1 MKFGGLIVQPN
12 WLHET
17 TKQDRCNQG
26 DLENR
31 SVKVCSGIGDNMVSW
46 RLKMKIFQLIP
57 MEVKSSTDESLSGL
71 KISNI
76 KWIRETFKK
85 WEFFKF

>member
-1 MKFGGLIVQPN
+1 MKLGGLIVQPK

-17 TKQDRCNQG
+17 TNADRCNQR

-31 SVKVCSGIGDNMVSW
+31 SINVCSGIGANMVSW
-46 RLKMKIFQLIP
+46 RLIMKFIQLIP
-57 MEVKSSTDESLSGL
+57 MEVFSSTEKSFSGL

-85 WEFFKF
+85 WEFVKF